1 MLFYF
6 LFLGGET
13 RYILETGFA
22 SVGNLVQNF
31 VGMSTYIDPLRN
43 DTFAQDWT
51 IYYWAYWL
59 VWSIATPFFIAI
71 ISKGRTIKNVVLGT
85 FGYGLAGTFMS
96 FIIIGNYGL
105 SLQLKH
111 NIDIIGEIQNGDI
124 YNSIMMI
131 FDTLPLPTIAL
142 ILLAIT
148 MIAFYS
154 TTLDGITYVAS
165 AYSYK
170 NLRPNEEP
178 NKFIRVLWSILFII
192 FPIALLFSE
201 NTLYSLQSVTIIAAF
216 PVGILLIL
224 VVWAFIKDI
233 NQRSKSIS

>member
-1 MLFYF
+1 
-6 LFLGGET
+6 
-13 RYILETGFA
+13 
-22 SVGNLVQNF
+22 
-31 VGMSTYIDPLRN
+31 
-43 DTFAQDWT
+43 
-51 IYYWAYWL
+51 
-59 VWSIATPFFIAI
+59 
-71 ISKGRTIKNVVLGT
+71 
-85 FGYGLAGTFMS
+85 
-96 FIIIGNYGL
+96 
-105 SLQLKH
+105 
-111 NIDIIGEIQNGDI
+111 
-124 YNSIMMI
+124 
-131 FDTLPLPTIAL
+131 
-142 ILLAIT
+142 